1 MYIQNT
7 SFQLWPWAQRTRG
20 PQFLD
25 VGRSCP
31 KTWQSFGFWHLSSKN
46 LKNRFLRF
54 LNGSLQLGTLI
65 EEASSEKTYVSL
77 VFWCFGWKSSKK
89 QCFCLKLLYKFLWVL
104 IIFHWAIIPRLFN
117 NEIPASVLWSPFL
130 YTKNDISGYL
140 LKCVLQLSPGSRA
153 QTFQIITK
161 LKFQQMSYRVFY
173 CPKKGSLAL
182 ADSLHAMLLQV
193 PWPLHSL
200 LMLAWLTKFTC
211 IATILWCDIAWSP
224 FTYTIPFALEQ
235 VLAGMLE
242 MG

>member
-1 MYIQNT
+1 MT
-7 SFQLWPWAQRTRG
+7 
-20 PQFLD
+20 
-25 VGRSCP
+25 
-31 KTWQSFGFWHLSSKN
+31 
-46 LKNRFLRF
+46 
-54 LNGSLQLGTLI
+54 
-65 EEASSEKTYVSL
+65 
-77 VFWCFGWKSSKK
+77 
-89 QCFCLKLLYKFLWVL
+89 
-104 IIFHWAIIPRLFN
+104 IFHWVIIPRLFN
-117 NEIPASVLWSPFL
+117 NELPASVLWSPFL

-182 ADSLHAMLLQV
+182 ADLLHAMLLQV

-235 VLAGMLE
+235 VLAGMLRDGVGWGGVGLIISHCACTLIWCFDAMLFE
-242 MG
+242 VRPPDVCFILPTNVKRQSA